1 MGMKFYFG
9 CQEQFARG
17 AERSDG
23 EEVRRARRVSAV
35 SFYQRGLS
43 GTHTDSVTAS
53 TRQAP
58 LHLHTECVPLYLFI
72 HFHVAKCCHF
82 DE

>member
-1 MGMKFYFG
+1 MEMKFYFG
-9 CQEQFARG
+9 CREQFARG
-17 AERSDG
+17 ANEQRRGGSPREESFGRVFLPTRAER
-23 EEVRRARRVSAV
+23 
-35 SFYQRGLS
+35 Y
-43 GTHTDSVTAS
+43 TDSVTAS
-53 TRQAP
+53 ARQAP